1 MLSFHR
7 RLASLAAVP
16 PPLMLLSPS
25 CCFLALNLLWSQ
37 CRRCRCWSA
46 RALQLRLYQLPPRVT
61 PPPLSSEFGRCAG
74 NMPSARPLGLHKHP
88 AGEGEMA
95 VRRARL
101 PAAMS
106 AVSYVTAASAT
117 GGQRKSAGGDR
128 DTFSEGSS
136 LKTLELYALVS
147 ST

>member
-1 MLSFHR
+1 
-7 RLASLAAVP
+7 
-16 PPLMLLSPS
+16 
-25 CCFLALNLLWSQ
+25 
-37 CRRCRCWSA
+37 
-46 RALQLRLYQLPPRVT
+46 
-61 PPPLSSEFGRCAG
+61 
-74 NMPSARPLGLHKHP
+74 
-88 AGEGEMA
+88 MA